1 MADKTQRSFE
11 KEYLE
16 KRCETLGQ
24 FLDCICESETLRSS
38 IHVLSFLKCTD
49 EDQWTKI
56 KEELE
61 KNQKKT
67 SGLRDNFSKKL
78 FEGKSGLRVEDFDNL
93 HGDLQCRI
101 TGSLKDY
108 SNELDELIKVSEPLY
123 QKYIYDL
130 SRLIDQMKQ
139 LTLEFGA
146 VSTTINK
153 IADSATDLYNTHKK
167 FNDSV
172 KSHKWERMQDIY
184 ASLNQTMV
192 SWGRYC
198 VSDRRKVAQETSGYY
213 EPVHAQ
219 VLQVHF

>member
-49 EDQWTKI
+49 EDQWNKI

-78 FEGKSGLRVEDFDNL
+78 FEGKNGLRVEDFENL
-93 HGDLQCRI
+93 HGDIQCRI

-123 QKYIYDL
+123 QKYC
-130 SRLIDQMKQ
+130 SRLTKVDRPD
-139 LTLEFGA
+139 EA
-146 VSTTINK
+146 
-153 IADSATDLYNTHKK
+153 ADSGVWSRRN
-167 FNDSV
+167 NDQ
-172 KSHKWERMQDIY
+172 QD
-184 ASLNQTMV
+184 SRQCNRFVQH
-192 SWGRYC
+192 
-198 VSDRRKVAQETSGYY
+198 AQE
-213 EPVHAQ
+213 VQ
-219 VLQVHF
+219 

>member
-49 EDQWTKI
+49 EDQWNKI
-56 KEELE
+56 KDELE

-67 SGLRDNFSKKL
+67 SGLRETFSKKV
-78 FEGKSGLRVEDFDNL
+78 FEGKHGLKVEDFENL
-93 HGDLQCRI
+93 HGDIQCRI

-123 QKYIYDL
+123 QKY
-130 SRLIDQMKQ
+130 
-139 LTLEFGA
+139 FA
-146 VSTTINK
+146 
-153 IADSATDLYNTHKK
+153 
-167 FNDSV
+167 
-172 KSHKWERMQDIY
+172 SHLG
-184 ASLNQTMV
+184 S
-192 SWGRYC
+192 
-198 VSDRRKVAQETSGYY
+198 
-213 EPVHAQ
+213 
-219 VLQVHF
+219 